1 MKHIS
6 WENIELSAE
15 FCPPQ
20 LICSK
25 GPKLRIEIFEFQI
38 SQLQLPEAFNS
49 SATQAINHL
58 KLLEDCTIYF
68 QHNTGSSV
76 RSDQVPVA
84 GPDHQDCNKE

>member
-1 MKHIS
+1 MKNIS

-20 LICSK
+20 LISSE
-25 GPKLRIEIFEFQI
+25 GPKLKIEIFEFKI

-49 SATQAINHL
+49 SAKQAINHW

-68 QHNTGSSV
+68 QLNTQH
-76 RSDQVPVA
+76 R
-84 GPDHQDCNKE
+84 